1 MIIWIQ
7 HSGRRTCIELFNTDL
22 RAPNLCPKAAHDPVA
37 ETDRPQ
43 EFRLIQEVL
52 WHTSAQSREPTQ
64 FREPGVP
71 RGIAS
76 KPGH

>member
-22 RAPNLCPKAAHDPVA
+22 GAPNNLCPKAAHGPVA

-43 EFRLIQEVL
+43 EFRLIQDML
-52 WHTSAQSREPTQ
+52 CTHLHKAGSQRSLGGQ
-64 FREPGVP
+64 GCPGE
-71 RGIAS
+71 
-76 KPGH
+76 